1 MYQAG
6 EKNIDVPRPHQDS
19 QILWDHVLIGKINT
33 HEFARRNKN
42 DEHNNTEDEM
52 KPLHGFEK

>member
-1 MYQAG
+1 MYQSV
-6 EKNIDVPRPHQDS
+6 EKNVYVPRPHENS
-19 QILWDHVLIGKINT
+19 QVLRDHVLIGKIDT
-33 HEFARRNKN
+33 HEFARRSKN